1 MRQSKINRRC
11 NQSRNEECQ
20 GSPGRRQQG
29 QDLDELDDRSGPAV
43 ADQKRED
50 LLALDLCRVRLQ
62 VDEVDVESVDVG
74 LELRELVD
82 HLLLLA
88 PVVVVQP
95 IFAQSLTVKK
105 GSVSLSKV
113 ATILNE
119 RKHPPCKY
127 PTQNAS

>member
-1 MRQSKINRRC
+1 M
-11 NQSRNEECQ
+11 
-20 GSPGRRQQG
+20 
-29 QDLDELDDRSGPAV
+29 

-119 RKHPPCKY
+119 SKHPPCKY
-127 PTQNAS
+127 HDTH